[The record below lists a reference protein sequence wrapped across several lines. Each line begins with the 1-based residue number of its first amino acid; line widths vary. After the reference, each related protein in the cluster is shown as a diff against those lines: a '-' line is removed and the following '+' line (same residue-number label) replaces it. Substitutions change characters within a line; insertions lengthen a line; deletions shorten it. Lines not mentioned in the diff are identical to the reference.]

1 MNKILVIIIIV
12 VILLIGALGLL
23 FMIGSSDTANN
34 PENGQQQNSANNFQ
48 IMGMNI
54 EILQEGS
61 GEGAKTGDT
70 LLVNYVGMLADGTQF
85 DASGDTP
92 FEFTV
97 GGRVITGWNLGLVG
111 MKVGEKRKLTIP
123 PDLAYG
129 ETGYPPVIPQNATL
143 TFEVELLKIN

>member
-1 MNKILVIIIIV
+1 MSKFLIIVIIV
-12 VILLIGALGLL
+12 AVLLVGVLGIL
-23 FMIGSSDTANN
+23 FMIGSSDTTNN
-34 PENGQQQNSANNFQ
+34 PENKQSQNGPNKFE
-48 IMGMNI
+48 IMGMDI
-54 EILQEGS
+54 EIIQEGS

-85 DASGDTP
+85 DASRDTP

-123 PDLAYG
+123 PDLSYG
-129 ETGYPPVIPQNATL
+129 EKGYPPIIPQNATL